1 VNNKTL
7 FKGFKSVFNFTAKQS
22 VKAPGFKVSSIIIS
36 LIIGALFAAIS
47 IVMAFVQLDD
57 KSNELSK
64 EDIENGIIN
73 ENTIDKIYYSNETKE
88 ASTIISDFSKI
99 DVSGKIKFTEIQ
111 KSSDKITKKEIDSLF
126 KKDEDAVLMVLK
138 ENKIGEISIK
148 YYLLEDGLY
157 TEDELST
164 FAEYF
169 SSYLTYQKLTTNKEL
184 TDDSIVL
191 YNAPVNS
198 QAVKWGDDA
207 KDEGVSVAQIL
218 VPMVFSL
225 LLYTMILLYGQNIT
239 KVVVSEK
246 SSKLMETLLTSVKP
260 YAIIS
265 GKVFAISAVALFQM
279 ATFIASAI
287 IGFIVG
293 DIIALEINPDYINY
307 VKDVLNVIGDSSD
320 AFSPM
325 IIILSVLSLVI
336 GFLLFSV
343 LAGLVAATVDKMED
357 ISTAMALFQIPV
369 IIGFL
374 GSYFSSI
381 FQNDLLTTVIRY
393 VPVTSP
399 FILPADLF
407 VGNMN
412 VVEGINSLII
422 MLITLNVLI
431 LFTGKVYKGKIF
443 NQK

>member
-1 VNNKTL
+1 
-7 FKGFKSVFNFTAKQS
+7 
-22 VKAPGFKVSSIIIS
+22 
-36 LIIGALFAAIS
+36 
-47 IVMAFVQLDD
+47 
-57 KSNELSK
+57 
-64 EDIENGIIN
+64 
-73 ENTIDKIYYSNETKE
+73 
-88 ASTIISDFSKI
+88 
-99 DVSGKIKFTEIQ
+99 
-111 KSSDKITKKEIDSLF
+111 
-126 KKDEDAVLMVLK
+126 
-138 ENKIGEISIK
+138 
-148 YYLLEDGLY
+148 
-157 TEDELST
+157 
-164 FAEYF
+164 
-169 SSYLTYQKLTTNKEL
+169 
-184 TDDSIVL
+184 
-191 YNAPVNS
+191 
-198 QAVKWGDDA
+198 
-207 KDEGVSVAQIL
+207 
-218 VPMVFSL
+218 
-225 LLYTMILLYGQNIT
+225 
-239 KVVVSEK
+239 
-246 SSKLMETLLTSVKP
+246 
-260 YAIIS
+260 
-265 GKVFAISAVALFQM
+265 
-279 ATFIASAI
+279 
-287 IGFIVG
+287 
-293 DIIALEINPDYINY
+293 
-307 VKDVLNVIGDSSD
+307 VIGDSSD